1 MLISYNWL
9 REITGTALTPLELR
23 ERLTMVG
30 LAIDAVEEI
39 DGDAVLDVE
48 VPSNRPDC
56 LSHVG
61 IAREVSVIEK
71 RSEISKRQ
79 PKIQNQDSKAPNQ
92 DSKAPNQDFKVQGQD
107 SEIRDQDSKARN
119 LNTDGK
125 TSDFTSVEIS
135 DPDLCPRYAARI
147 VRGVKIA
154 PSPDWLAKR
163 LSEIGQRPINNVA
176 DITNY
181 VLHEL
186 GQPLHAFDLAK
197 LGERR
202 IIVRRARTGEKL
214 KTLDGVDRTLDPEML
229 VIADAS
235 KPVAL
240 AGVMG
245 GLDSEISDSTT
256 DVLIES
262 AYFNP
267 DSVRRT
273 ARKLGMDTEASR
285 RFERGADC
293 ENVLKAQTRCVELI
307 CEIAGGIATEDA
319 IDVYPNPL
327 KPRSVSFR
335 PKKVESLT
343 SLRVEL
349 TEMMRIL
356 TALGFLQDQQQQTN
370 GALSFVVPS
379 WRVDVGLEED
389 LIEEV
394 ARHTGYD
401 KIASELPPS
410 NIAGE
415 YQPAEMK
422 LRELRRAFR
431 SLGFDEA
438 INLSFIDV
446 THDERFELL
455 PDKAAGS
462 AKAALVMLSNPIIEE
477 AARMRATLLPGLLE
491 SVRHNLNHG
500 NRDVRLFEIGR
511 VFASSRSSAEHR
523 GELPIEHEALGLIAT
538 GGAIEEGH
546 AEASRETDFYEL
558 KGALEAAIDATKLGP
573 LGFSRANIKHLR
585 EGQAAKIT
593 LPNGTAI
600 GSIGRLAE
608 SIASSYKFRQP
619 VYVAEVN
626 LSTLLDSEQ
635 RAIQYT
641 PLPRYPG
648 VVRDVT
654 LLVSREVHFAELLEA
669 IDAEK
674 IANYS
679 RAMLVGTYE
688 GKNIPEDKRSVTLRI
703 EYRSD
708 ERTLRDEEVEER
720 HRGLIDSLIKKFRA
734 ELH

>member
-9 REITGTALTPLELR
+9 RELTGTTLTPLELR

-39 DGDAVLDVE
+39 AGDSVLDVE

-71 RSEISKRQ
+71 S
-79 PKIQNQDSKAPNQ
+79 
-92 DSKAPNQDFKVQGQD
+92 KVQ
-107 SEIRDQDSKARN
+107 SPKSKVAK
-119 LNTDGK
+119 TEGK
-125 TSDFTSVEIS
+125 ADDFTSVEIK
-135 DPDLCPRYAARI
+135 DADLCPRYAARV

-163 LSEIGQRPINNVA
+163 LGEIGQRPINNVA

-197 LGERR
+197 LADQR
-202 IIVRRARTGEKL
+202 IIVRRATANEKL
-214 KTLDGVDRTLDPEML
+214 TTLDSVERTLDSEML
-229 VIADAS
+229 VIADAA

-245 GLDSEISDSTT
+245 GLDSEISATTT

-273 ARKLGMDTEASR
+273 ARRLGMDTEASR

-307 CEIAGGIATEDA
+307 CEIAGGVATEDW

-327 KPRSVSFR
+327 AVRSVAFR

-343 SLRVEL
+343 SLQVEL
-349 TEMMRIL
+349 SEMTRIL
-356 TALGFLQDQQQQTN
+356 TALGFVQNEIN
-370 GALSFVVPS
+370 GAATFVVPT
-379 WRVDVGLEED
+379 WRSDVNIAED
-389 LIEEV
+389 LIEEI
-394 ARHTGYD
+394 ARHVGYD
-401 KIASELPPS
+401 KMASELPPS

-422 LRELRRAFR
+422 RRDLRRSLK

-438 INLSFIDV
+438 INFSFID
-446 THDERFELL
+446 TAHDERIRLL
-455 PDKAAGS
+455 P
-462 AKAALVMLSNPIIEE
+462 ALETETTEGNRVPLVALSNPIIEE
-477 AARMRATLLPGLLE
+477 ASRMRPTLLPGLLE

-500 NRDVRLFEIGR
+500 IRDVRLFEIGR
-511 VFASSRSSAEHR
+511 VFAGSESKQ
-523 GELPIEHEALGLIAT
+523 LPQEREALGLIAT
-538 GGAIEEGH
+538 GGAIEE
-546 AEASRETDFYEL
+546 AQAQATRELDFYEL
-558 KGALEAAIDATKLGP
+558 KGALEAAVDAMNLGP
-573 LGFSRANIKHLR
+573 LTFHKANFKHLR
-585 EGQAAKIT
+585 EGQAAEIT
-593 LPNGTAI
+593 LSDGTAI
-600 GSIGRLAE
+600 GNLGRLAE
-608 SIASSYKFRQP
+608 SLATSYKFRQA
-619 VYVAEVN
+619 VFVAE
-626 LSTLLDSEQ
+626 LDLTALLDSEG
-635 RAIQYT
+635 RSTQYT
-641 PLPRYPG
+641 PLPRYPS

-654 LLVSREVHFAELLEA
+654 LLVSREVNFAEMVRA
-669 IDAEK
+669 IDSEE
-674 IANYS
+674 IANYTGVK
-679 RAMLVGTYE
+679 LVGVYE
-688 GKNIPEDKRSVTLRI
+688 GENIPEDKRAITLRM
-703 EYRSD
+703 EYRSN
-708 ERTLRDEEVEER
+708 EGTLRDEEVEEL
-720 HRGLIDSLIKKFRA
+720 HRGLIDSLISKFSA
-734 ELH
+734 KLH

>member
-9 REITGTALTPLELR
+9 RELTGTSLTPLELR

-39 DGDAVLDVE
+39 EGDSVLDVE

-56 LSHVG
+56 LSHIG

-71 RSEISKRQ
+71 S
-79 PKIQNQDSKAPNQ
+79 
-92 DSKAPNQDFKVQGQD
+92 KVQ
-107 SEIRDQDSKARN
+107 SPKSKVFKAE
-119 LNTDGK
+119 GK
-125 TSDFTSVEIS
+125 ASDFSSVEIN

-163 LSEIGQRPINNVA
+163 LGEIGQRPINNVA

-186 GQPLHAFDLAK
+186 GQPLHAFDLPR
-197 LGERR
+197 LGEQR
-202 IIVRRARTGEKL
+202 IIVRRARAGEKL
-214 KTLDGVDRTLDPEML
+214 QTLDGVERTLDSKML
-229 VIADAS
+229 VIADAA

-240 AGVMG
+240 AGIMG
-245 GLDSEISDSTT
+245 GLDSEISAATT

-267 DSVRRT
+267 DSVRHT

-293 ENVLKAQTRCVELI
+293 ENVLKAQTRCIELI
-307 CEIAGGIATEDA
+307 CEIAGGVATKDA

-327 KPRSVSFR
+327 APRSVAFR
-335 PKKVESLT
+335 SSRVESLT

-349 TEMMRIL
+349 SEMTRIL
-356 TALGFLQDQQQQTN
+356 TALGFIQSEPGRSPTPGSPAGQPGWAGTVRERSSAN
-370 GALSFVVPS
+370 SATTFVVPS

-389 LIEEV
+389 LVEEI
-394 ARHTGYD
+394 ARHVGYD
-401 KIASELPPS
+401 RIASELPPS
-410 NIAGE
+410 NMAGE

-422 LRELRRAFR
+422 RRDLRRAFK
-431 SLGFDEA
+431 SLGFAEA
-438 INLSFIDV
+438 INFSFID
-446 THDERFELL
+446 TAHDERFELL
-455 PDKAAGS
+455 PGLENEATKPANER
-462 AKAALVMLSNPIIEE
+462 LVTLNNPIIEE
-477 AARMRATLLPGLLE
+477 ATRMRPTLLPGLLE

-500 NRDVRLFEIGR
+500 VRDVRLFEIGR
-511 VFASSRSSAEHR
+511 VFAGSGA
-523 GELPIEHEALGLIAT
+523 GELRVELPNEREALGLIAT

-546 AEASRETDFYEL
+546 AEATREIDFYEL
-558 KGALEAAIDATKLGP
+558 KGALEAAVDAPKLGP
-573 LGFSRANIKHLR
+573 LGFSQAEVKPLR
-585 EGQAAKIT
+585 EGQSARIT
-593 LPNGTAI
+593 LPDGTAI

-608 SIASSYKFRQP
+608 SIAASYKFRQP
-619 VYVAEVN
+619 VYLAE
-626 LSTLLDSEQ
+626 LDLTALLDSEQ
-635 RAIQYT
+635 RPIQYT
-641 PLPRYPG
+641 PLPRYPA
-648 VVRDVT
+648 VIRDVT
-654 LLVSREVHFAELLEA
+654 LLIDRDVNFAELVHA
-669 IDAEK
+669 IKSEK
-674 IANYS
+674 IADY
-679 RAMLVGTYE
+679 ADTMLVGVYE
-688 GKNIPEDKRSVTLRI
+688 GENIPADKRSVTLRL

-720 HRGLIDSLIKKFRA
+720 HRSLIDSLLEKFSA